1 MNILIALGI
10 VAYLIRFAYRATSLL
25 WLWFMKEYRLD
36 RMRIHLTTHQGRA
49 LIFSKVTLLL
59 LAALVVYATT
69 PFTSE
74 VLAFL
79 SAVFLVLGV
88 RHLRRGAANWFVPP
102 RSPKVFALALAF
114 LGFAA
119 SLFLLGYPAL
129 VTLAAVDILLFPVS
143 AAIVFLFAIP
153 TRAYHALVIREATQT
168 LRKAKGLTVVGVTG
182 SFGKTSVKDYLAAIL
197 SAQYKT
203 IKTQASKNSAI
214 AIAEIVKSELA
225 SDHKIFVVEMGAYKK
240 GEIAGMSA
248 IVRPEIGIVTAV
260 NAQHQDLFGTLENTT
275 QAKYELVAGL
285 TGRKIAI
292 LNADDPRIRAM
303 GAWAKRDGCHVWWYT
318 KQNAETPSGD
328 PVFRAQDIAWDLHG
342 VRFTCSYKD
351 TLVPVAAPVVG
362 AHQVGNILAAVAAA
376 VACGMEMASA
386 AKGAA
391 HIVPAK
397 KVLEIT
403 SGVNGS
409 TFIVDTFNNNPEGA
423 KAALDVLSRAHG
435 RKMLVFQP
443 MIELGAYA
451 KERHADVGAH
461 AGRVC
466 DVVFLTN
473 NNWYEDFFA
482 GVRTTSRQTQVKLSS
497 PEKSAEFI
505 QANVKKG
512 DAVLFKGK
520 DSEHVLARLLRKA

>member
-1 MNILIALGI
+1 
-10 VAYLIRFAYRATSLL
+10 LL
-25 WLWFMKEYRLD
+25 RL
-36 RMRIHLTTHQGRA
+36 T
-49 LIFSKVTLLL
+49 F
-59 LAALVVYATT
+59 
-69 PFTSE
+69 F
-74 VLAFL
+74 F
-79 SAVFLVLGV
+79 F
-88 RHLRRGAANWFVPP
+88 
-102 RSPKVFALALAF
+102 
-114 LGFAA
+114 
-119 SLFLLGYPAL
+119 
-129 VTLAAVDILLFPVS
+129 
-143 AAIVFLFAIP
+143 
-153 TRAYHALVIREATQT
+153 
-168 LRKAKGLTVVGVTG
+168 RKAKGLTVVGVTG

-225 SDHKIFVVEMGAYKK
+225 SDHTIFVVEMGAYKK

-248 IVRPEIGIVTAV
+248 MVRPEIGIVTAV

-292 LNADDPRIRAM
+292 LNADDSRVRAM

-318 KQNAETPSGD
+318 KQNAKTPSGD
-328 PVFRAQDIAWDLHG
+328 PIFRALDIAWDLHG
-342 VRFTCSYKD
+342 VRFTCSYKN
-351 TLVPVAAPVVG
+351 TTVPVAAPVVG
-362 AHQVGNILAAVAAA
+362 AHQVGNILAAIAAA
-376 VACGMEMASA
+376 VACGMDMASA
-386 AKGAA
+386 AKWAA
-391 HIVPAK
+391 RIVPAK
-397 KVLEIT
+397 KVLEIA

-423 KAALDVLSRAHG
+423 NAALDVLSRAQG

-451 KERHADVGAH
+451 KEQHVEVGAH

-482 GVRTTSRQTQVKLSS
+482 GVRTTSRQTQVKIFS
-497 PEKSAEFI
+497 PEQSAEFI